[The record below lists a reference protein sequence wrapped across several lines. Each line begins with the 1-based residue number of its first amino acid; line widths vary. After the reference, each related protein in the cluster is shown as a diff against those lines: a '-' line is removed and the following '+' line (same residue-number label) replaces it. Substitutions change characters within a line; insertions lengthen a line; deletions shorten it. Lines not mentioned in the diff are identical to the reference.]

1 MLTCKALLLIKIQKP
16 PQIGR
21 RCKPQNYSHHF
32 LIPPTVSLRTIV
44 RGTSAKIPYWWLDTC
59 SWLVGN
65 LLQTITRTIQIWV
78 VTSYLCGISE
88 LVLQTPSRG
97 ETVRSV
103 AKCRL
108 FLVHLNLA
116 WENRRHSATLP
127 TVSPRNDVW
136 EASAEIPYW
145 WRVSAKIWLML
156 LIGRAACEICF
167 NQSEALLRSIWVV
180 SRHQYG
186 ISTLVS

>member
-1 MLTCKALLLIKIQKP
+1 MVAKNHHKFEDVVSHRITATISWFHQRFPCELSSEERAQKFHTDDLIL
-16 PQIGR
+16 
-21 RCKPQNYSHHF
+21 F
-32 LIPPTVSLRTIV
+32 
-44 RGTSAKIPYWWLDTC
+44 SAGQC

-78 VTSYLCGISE
+78 VTRYLCAISE
-88 LVLQTPSRG
+88 LVLQTPFRG

-127 TVSPRNDVW
+127 TVFPRNDVW

-145 WRVSAKIWLML
+145 WRVSAKIWLVL